1 MTEMEREQVL
11 FARGERREA
20 ERKRWE
26 IERRIKQRNKE
37 KKPDSDD
44 DDDSPK
50 RAREKSSSPE

>member
-1 MTEMEREQVL
+1 MEREQVL

-37 KKPDSDD
+37 KKPESDD
-44 DDDSPK
+44 DEDSPK